1 MSGVVIPFWLD
12 RPASE
17 AVDVARVAD
26 SLGFE
31 ELWVGELYHF
41 DAFAL
46 AGHLAAIT
54 ETITPVIGPL
64 AAGVR
69 DPMSLARGVASV
81 STLAGR
87 ETRLAL
93 GASNPAM
100 VKRFHGRPFGD
111 EAARIRAVVGAVREQ
126 LDTGRSPQGYRSA
139 LGPVGSHISVAAFG
153 RRMVE
158 AAGAVADRM
167 VVNLVSPDQA
177 RILASSVGI
186 PTVAW
191 VVAAVDPGPAT
202 RAEVASQ
209 VSHYLAAP
217 GYAAMF
223 DGAGFAELV
232 ALARDRMPV
241 AELAGRVP
249 DELLAAVALY
259 GSRCDVV
266 DQLERYRAAGVDV
279 ALVPATADDPAGERG
294 LAAFR
299 ELAG

>member
-12 RPASE
+12 RPATE
-17 AVDVARVAD
+17 AVAVARAAD
-26 SLGFE
+26 SLGFD
-31 ELWVGELYHF
+31 ELWIGELYHF
-41 DAFAL
+41 DAFTL
-46 AGHLAAIT
+46 AGHVAAVT
-54 ETITPVIGPL
+54 RSITPVVGPV

-69 DPMSLARGVASV
+69 DAMSLARGVASV

-87 ETRLAL
+87 EARLAL
-93 GASNPAM
+93 GASNPVM
-100 VKRFHGRPFGD
+100 VQRFHGRPFGE
-111 EAARIRAVVGAVREQ
+111 EAARMRTVVRAVREQ
-126 LDTGRSPQGYRSA
+126 LDTGRSAEGYRSA

-167 VVNLVSPDQA
+167 VVNLVTPGQA
-177 RILASSVGI
+177 GMLASAVGV

-191 VVAAVDPGPAT
+191 VVLAIDPGPAT
-202 RAEVASQ
+202 TTQVASQ

-217 GYAAMF
+217 GYADMF
-223 DGAGFAELV
+223 EGAGFADLV

-249 DELLAAVALY
+249 DELLAVVALY
-259 GSRCDVV
+259 GSRSDVV
-266 DQLERYRAAGVDV
+266 DQLERYRAGGVDV
-279 ALVPATADDPAGERG
+279 ALVPATADDSAGERG

-299 ELAG
+299 KLAG